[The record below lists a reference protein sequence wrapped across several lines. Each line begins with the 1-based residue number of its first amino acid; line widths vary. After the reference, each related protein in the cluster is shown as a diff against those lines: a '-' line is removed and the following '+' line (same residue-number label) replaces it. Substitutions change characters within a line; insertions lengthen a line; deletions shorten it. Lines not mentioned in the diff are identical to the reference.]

1 MQRDDNKSPAECGEK
16 CGAPV
21 DRTREHRCKDDDEHR
36 IKRSLARQRTFMPE
50 ADHDQGGDKD
60 DDSAQRYLKE
70 GQIFRFNSE
79 PEQRSDE
86 IVERV
91 HIEKKLALLGV
102 NARMTSAR

>member
-1 MQRDDNKSPAECGEK
+1 
-16 CGAPV
+16 
-21 DRTREHRCKDDDEHR
+21 
-36 IKRSLARQRTFMPE
+36 
-50 ADHDQGGDKD
+50 
-60 DDSAQRYLKE
+60 LKE

-91 HIEKKLALLGV
+91 HIEKKFALLGV